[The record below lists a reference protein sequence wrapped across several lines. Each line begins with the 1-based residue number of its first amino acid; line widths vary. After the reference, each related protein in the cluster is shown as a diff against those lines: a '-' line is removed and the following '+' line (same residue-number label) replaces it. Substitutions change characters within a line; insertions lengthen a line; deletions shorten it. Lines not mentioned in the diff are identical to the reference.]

1 MKETTSLYNLLKRG
15 VVIPNFQRDYAQGR
29 AGKEDLRTKFLDE
42 IWAHVGKDTAP
53 LELDF
58 VYGTNMDGK
67 ICPLDGQQRLT
78 TIWLLMWYCKYK
90 GLKKTMKPLYVNFI
104 SAKKEFN
111 ELLEGKKKEKSQ
123 AEGKM
128 LEAEKKMTDTISDYL
143 NQDEFKCLKN
153 FSYDTRPSSK
163 AFVEWLCD
171 GFLLDPEGLI
181 SDDCECD
188 LSKFIQQRS
197 GFHSVWKQDPTVQ
210 SMLRML
216 KDINAKFKDVDLGSL
231 FTDESPI
238 QFYYLDLDGIKQSN
252 NLYIKMNARG
262 EQLTGFENFKADLVA
277 NLRKEEKYKNFV
289 DLSNENY
296 ILKKWDVEWTGL
308 FWSKA
313 KADEEARL
321 KAEAA
326 AKKGEA
332 SAIDGL
338 FFTFIKRFLLNEY
351 ILASKKVVNKKNENT
366 DNVDAEVFDYK
377 SLLYDNEQGEYTT
390 YKPYELLIKKYINN
404 IKIVLDSLSNKEI
417 WHKIEEAIGGLP
429 LLKGYSLLP
438 KFMVDSNAKDNQP
451 VVAEANFK
459 ERIVM
464 YGICRYL
471 QCGNFDET
479 VFAHWLR
486 VLANLAYYDEMAN
499 YDEFKARLEF
509 VKNVAD
515 KLVVGNNFKDIYGSD
530 SVECLIKIAGN
541 ENQNNNIQ
549 LNEEIDKIKL
559 ITEQENDVEKSLKEL
574 ESLWIFEGNISCL
587 LDDDLYKKQ
596 NLFCIIQ
603 ENIGDKVK
611 SVNKNTKLVKLFRAV
626 LAKTEAQCSELSI
639 DDAHNNLRKLL
650 NGDLREG
657 FVAVL
662 KCLSQSVDD
671 ITSII
676 QSYKDTNSGNRNDD
690 WKYVLII
697 DNDELLWKYA
707 SNGKVKQNGNEY
719 FLFKGTN
726 YNKANIPLSRYNTS
740 YINSEPEKNFEVK
753 WEDGKSW
760 SVTEAGITFNETK

>member
-1 MKETTSLYNLLKRG
+1 MKETTSLYNLLKKG

-42 IWAHVGKDTAP
+42 IKAHVGKNTVP

-78 TIWLLMWYCKYK
+78 TIWLLMWYCKYM
-90 GLKKTMKPLYVNFI
+90 GLKKTMKRLYSQFI
-104 SAKKEFN
+104 SAKSEFDN
-111 ELLEGKKKEKSQ
+111 VQKGEEKDEAKKEMRK
-123 AEGKM
+123 
-128 LEAEKKMTDTISDYL
+128 AEKYMTDTISDYL

-163 AFVEWLCD
+163 AFVEWLCN
-171 GFLLDPEGLI
+171 GFLLDPKGLM
-181 SDDCECD
+181 SDASAGDF
-188 LSKFIQQRS
+188 SKCIQQRS

-216 KDINAKFKDVDLGSL
+216 KDINAKFENVDLSSL

-308 FWSKA
+308 FWSK
-313 KADEEARL
+313 
-321 KAEAA
+321 
-326 AKKGEA
+326 KGKA

-351 ILASKKVVNKKNENT
+351 ILEPEVVNENNEAAE
-366 DNVDAEVFDYK
+366 NVDAEQIDYR
-377 SLLYDNEQGEYTT
+377 SLLYDNEQGEYIT

-404 IKIVLDSLSNKEI
+404 IKIVLDSLSKKDISEQ
-417 WHKIEEAIGGLP
+417 IEKVIEGLP

-515 KLVVGNNFKDIYGSD
+515 KLVVDNNFKDIYD
-530 SVECLIKIAGN
+530 SVECLSKIAGN
-541 ENQNNNIQ
+541 ENQNNKIQ
-549 LNEEIDKIKL
+549 LNEEIYKITL
-559 ITEQENDVEKSLKEL
+559 IKDNPGKDVEKSLKEL
-574 ESLWIFEGNISCL
+574 ESLWIFEGNIQCL
-587 LDDDLYKKQ
+587 LELKLDNTSPAEILAKLSELFSANIFGERKKKVGDSEELM
-596 NLFCIIQ
+596 NLFCAIFAQNDI
-603 ENIGDKVK
+603 EISDDKGILI
-611 SVNKNTKLVKLFRAV
+611 ND
-626 LAKTEAQCSELSI
+626 E
-639 DDAHNNLRKLL
+639 HNNLRTIL
-650 NGDLREG
+650 NNDLKTPFIG
-657 FVAVL
+657 VL
-662 KCLSQSVDD
+662 KQLINTQQKPVNTIKTI
-671 ITSII
+671 ITR
-676 QSYKDTNSGNRNDD
+676 YGYFEND
-690 WKYVLII
+690 WKFALVK
-697 DNDELLWKYA
+697 DSRLWKFTEK
-707 SNGKVKQNGNEY
+707 GKLRKTADGIY
-719 FLFKGTN
+719 FLLKKVYKN
-726 YNKANIPLSRYNTS
+726 EADIPLAEYSRYL
-740 YINSEPEKNFEVK
+740 YNSANQTEFSFSK
-753 WEDGKSW
+753 W
-760 SVTEAGITFNETK
+760 SVTKDGITFNETK

>member
-90 GLKKTMKPLYVNFI
+90 GLKEAMKLSYDEFI
-104 SAKKEFN
+104 SAKKEFD
-111 ELLEGKKKEKSQ
+111 ELPEGEKKAKSQ

-216 KDINAKFKDVDLGSL
+216 KDINAKFEDVDLGSL

-308 FWSKA
+308 FWSK
-313 KADEEARL
+313 
-321 KAEAA
+321 
-326 AKKGEA
+326 KGKA

-351 ILASKKVVNKKNENT
+351 ILASKKVVN
-366 DNVDAEVFDYK
+366 VDAEVFDYK

-390 YKPYELLIKKYINN
+390 YKPYERLIKDNIDN

-429 LLKGYSLLP
+429 LLEGYSLLP

-471 QCGNFDET
+471 QCGNFEKT

-515 KLVVGNNFKDIYGSD
+515 KLVVGNDFKDIYGSD
-530 SVECLIKIAGN
+530 SVECLSIIAGN
-541 ENQNNNIQ
+541 ENQNNKIQ
-549 LNEEIDKIKL
+549 LNEEIDKIRL
-559 ITEQENDVEKSLKEL
+559 INEQGNAVEESLKKL

-587 LDDDLYKKQ
+587 LREDLYKKE

-603 ENIGDKVK
+603 DNIGDKVK
-611 SVNKNTKLVKLFRAV
+611 SVNKNPKLVKLFRAV

-650 NGDLREG
+650 NGDLCDG

-662 KCLSQSVDD
+662 KCLSQNVDD

-676 QSYKDTNSGNRNDD
+676 KSYKDKNANNRPLD

-697 DNDELLWKYA
+697 DDYELLWDYA
-707 SNGKVKQNGNEY
+707 SNGKVKQNGEEY

-726 YNKANIPLSRYNTS
+726 YNKANIPLSIYNTS
-740 YINSEPEKNFEVK
+740 YIKSELENNFEVNL
-753 WEDGKSW
+753 EDGKSW
-760 SVTEAGITFNETK
+760 SVTKKGITFNETK

>member
-90 GLKKTMKPLYVNFI
+90 GLKKTMKRLYDDFI
-104 SAKKEFN
+104 SAKKKFD
-111 ELLEGKKKEKSQ
+111 ELPEGEKKAKSQ
-123 AEGKM
+123 AEM
-128 LEAEKKMTDTISDYL
+128 LEAEKKMTDTIPDYL

-216 KDINAKFKDVDLGSL
+216 KDINAKFNDVDLGSL

-308 FWSKA
+308 FWSK
-313 KADEEARL
+313 
-321 KAEAA
+321 
-326 AKKGEA
+326 KGKA

-351 ILASKKVVNKKNENT
+351 ILASKKV
-366 DNVDAEVFDYK
+366 AEVFDYK

-390 YKPYELLIKKYINN
+390 YKPYERLIKDNIDN

-429 LLKGYSLLP
+429 LLEGYSLLP

-471 QCGNFDET
+471 QCGNFNET

-486 VLANLAYYDEMAN
+486 VLANLAYYDEMTNFKEYAN
-499 YDEFKARLEF
+499 RLKF
-509 VKNVAD
+509 VSEVVG
-515 KLVVGNNFKDIYGSD
+515 KLVDGNGFKDVYNVDLS
-530 SVECLIKIAGN
+530 SVAAEESGVNNSRQLAEEKNKIELINGDPGN
-541 ENQNNNIQ
+541 AV
-549 LNEEIDKIKL
+549 EE
-559 ITEQENDVEKSLKEL
+559 SLKKL
-574 ESLWIFEGNISCL
+574 ESLWIFEGNINCL
-587 LDDDLYKKQ
+587 LREDLYKKA

-603 ENIGDKVK
+603 DNIGDKVK
-611 SVNKNTKLVKLFRAV
+611 SVNKNKMLVRLFRAV

-650 NGDLREG
+650 NGDLCDG

-662 KCLSQSVDD
+662 KCLSQNVDD

-676 QSYKDTNSGNRNDD
+676 KSYKDKNANNRPLD

-697 DNDELLWKYA
+697 DDDELLWEYA
-707 SNGKVKQNGNEY
+707 SNGKVKQNGDEY

-726 YNKANIPLSRYNTS
+726 YNKANIPLSIYNTS
-740 YINSEPEKNFEVK
+740 YIDSELENNFEVNL
-753 WEDGKSW
+753 EDGKSW
-760 SVTEAGITFNETK
+760 SVTKEGITFNETK

>member
-1 MKETTSLYNLLKRG
+1 MKETTSLYNLLKKG

-42 IWAHVGKDTAP
+42 IKAHVGKNTVP

-78 TIWLLMWYCKYK
+78 TIWLLMWYCKYM
-90 GLKKTMKPLYVNFI
+90 GLKKTMQLLYGKFI
-104 SAKKEFN
+104 SPKSEFDNVLKGEEKDEAKK
-111 ELLEGKKKEKSQ
+111 
-123 AEGKM
+123 KM
-128 LEAEKKMTDTISDYL
+128 LEVEKKMRQVEKNMTGTISDYL

-163 AFVEWLCD
+163 AFVEWLCN
-171 GFLLDPEGLI
+171 GFLLDPKGLM
-181 SDDCECD
+181 SDASAGDF
-188 LSKFIQQRS
+188 SKCIQQRS

-216 KDINAKFKDVDLGSL
+216 KDVNAKFKNVDLSSL

-308 FWSKA
+308 FWSK
-313 KADEEARL
+313 
-321 KAEAA
+321 
-326 AKKGEA
+326 KGEA

-351 ILASKKVVNKKNENT
+351 ILEPEVVNENNEAAE
-366 DNVDAEVFDYK
+366 NVDAEQIDYR
-377 SLLYDNEQGEYTT
+377 SLLYDNEQGEYIT

-404 IKIVLDSLSNKEI
+404 IKIVLDSLSKKDISEQ
-417 WHKIEEAIGGLP
+417 IEKVIEGLP

-486 VLANLAYYDEMAN
+486 VLANLAYYDEMTNFKEYAN
-499 YDEFKARLEF
+499 RLKF
-509 VKNVAD
+509 VSEVVG
-515 KLVVGNNFKDIYGSD
+515 KLVDGNGFKDIYEVDLS
-530 SVECLIKIAGN
+530 SVAAEESGV
-541 ENQNNNIQ
+541 NNCRQ
-549 LNEEIDKIKL
+549 LAEEKNKIKL
-559 ITEQENDVEKSLKEL
+559 IKDNPGKDVEKSLKEL
-574 ESLWIFEGNISCL
+574 ESLWIFEGNIQCL
-587 LDDDLYKKQ
+587 LELKLDNTSPAEILAKLSERFSANIFGERKKKVGDSEELM
-596 NLFCIIQ
+596 NLFCAIFAQNDIK
-603 ENIGDKVK
+603 ISDDKGILI
-611 SVNKNTKLVKLFRAV
+611 ND
-626 LAKTEAQCSELSI
+626 E
-639 DDAHNNLRKLL
+639 HNNLRTIL
-650 NGDLREG
+650 NNDLKTPFIG
-657 FVAVL
+657 VL
-662 KCLSQSVDD
+662 KQLIDSHLHPVDT
-671 ITSII
+671 IKRII
-676 QSYKDTNSGNRNDD
+676 AGYEYSEND
-690 WKYVLII
+690 WKFALVK
-697 DNDELLWKYA
+697 DSRLWKFTEK
-707 SNGKVKQNGNEY
+707 GKLRKTVDGSY
-719 FLFKGTN
+719 FLLKKVYKN
-726 YNKANIPLSRYNTS
+726 EADIPLAEYSRYLDK
-740 YINSEPEKNFEVK
+740 PENQTEFSFPPHK
-753 WEDGKSW
+753 W
-760 SVTEAGITFNETK
+760 SVTKDGITFNETK